1 MTYSHD
7 FIKYCAVS
15 SFSFAVDYLL
25 TLFLLRLAVHEAV
38 ALGLGALTGCF
49 LGYAGLELWAFRRP
63 QSALNIARFLLYCLG
78 VLIMLLARAVCLNL
92 FDSWLAPTGLQ
103 SQALTLALAYIIAF
117 VVNYIFQTIVVFPI
131 KKRI

>member
-1 MTYSHD
+1 MVYNHD

-15 SFSFAVDYLL
+15 CFSFAGDYLL
-25 TLFLLRLAVHEAV
+25 TLLLLRLGLPEVI
-38 ALGLGALTGCF
+38 ALGAGALTGCL

-78 VLIMLLARAVCLNL
+78 VLVMLLARAVCLNGL
-92 FDSWLAPTGLQ
+92 DTWFAPTSLRG
-103 SQALTLALAYIIAF
+103 QALTLALAYIIAF
-117 VVNYIFQTIVVFPI
+117 VVNYFFQTIVVFPL